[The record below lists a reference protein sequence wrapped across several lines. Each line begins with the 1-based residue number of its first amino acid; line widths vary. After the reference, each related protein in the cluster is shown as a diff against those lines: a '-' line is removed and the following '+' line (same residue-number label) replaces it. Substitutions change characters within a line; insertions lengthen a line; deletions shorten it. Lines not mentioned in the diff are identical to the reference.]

1 MFLPACIIVC
11 TALRVIRTGRKV
23 ITWFYFFFSSRKLE
37 LLFVLHCVLSE
48 NLLFVVFTFQK
59 KEKKRDTAR
68 FRSFLFFL
76 EKMLDLDQ
84 IIAVATRTFRR
95 RWNIPNF
102 IIHYRLFFQCIIL
115 YSLLYSIPHFL
126 SIFCSYIPNLPPI

>member
-1 MFLPACIIVC
+1 MFLPTCIIVC
-11 TALRVIRTGRKV
+11 TAFRVVRTGRKV
-23 ITWFYFFFSSRKLE
+23 IPWFFFYSSRKLE

-115 YSLLYSIPHFL
+115 YSLLYSFPHFL
-126 SIFCSYIPNLPPI
+126 SIFCSYTLNLPPI

>member
-1 MFLPACIIVC
+1 MFLPTCIIVC
-11 TALRVIRTGRKV
+11 TALRVVRTGRKV
-23 ITWFYFFFSSRKLE
+23 IPWFFFFSSRKLE

-68 FRSFLFFL
+68 FRSFFFFF

-115 YSLLYSIPHFL
+115 YSLLYSFPHFL
-126 SIFCSYIPNLPPI
+126 SIFCSYILNLPPI